1 MTLFSIE
8 ILKSE
13 FSMRSAINIFSEAQ
27 KINKQIRGFSVSK
40 VQPSQDFKLDPQF
53 ITGFTDAEGSFSI
66 IVAKSNNLKVQ

>member
-13 FSMRSAINIFSEAQ
+13 FSIQ